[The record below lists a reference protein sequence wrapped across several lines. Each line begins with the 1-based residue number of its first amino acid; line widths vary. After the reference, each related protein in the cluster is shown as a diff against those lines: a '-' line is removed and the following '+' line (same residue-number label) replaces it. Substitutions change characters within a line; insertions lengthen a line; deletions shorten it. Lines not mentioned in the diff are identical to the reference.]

1 MTARFEIR
9 LHQAEGAVL
18 RTLGLIQ
25 RRGFTIREIRL
36 EPGPG
41 HQRLRL
47 ALADSTRDP
56 AVLRRQIERL
66 HDVISVRPQARRAAR
81 RVRLGRLQALM
92 QALVPKPRVAARRV
106 GA

>member
-1 MTARFEIR
+1 MTSRFEIR
-9 LHQAEGAVL
+9 LQHSEGAVL

-25 RRGFTIREIRL
+25 RRGFTIREIAL
-36 EPGPG
+36 EPGSG

-47 ALADSTRDP
+47 VLADSTRDP

-66 HDVISVRPQARRAAR
+66 HDVISVRPQTRRSER

>member
-1 MTARFEIR
+1 MTSRFEIR
-9 LHQAEGAVL
+9 LQHAEGAVL

-25 RRGFTIREIRL
+25 RRGFTIREIAL
-36 EPGPG
+36 EPGSG

-47 ALADSTRDP
+47 VLADSSRDP

-66 HDVISVRPQARRAAR
+66 HDVISVRPQPRRAERRAR
-81 RVRLGRLQALM
+81 LARLRALM
-92 QALVPKPRVAARRV
+92 QAVMPRPRVAARRV